1 MKRRLMKNKK
11 FLLYPVFLFLFLFA
25 FDKIFLI
32 DKVRSYVKSDFTYI
46 YYETREDLFESLKTR
61 KSDKKLM
68 IILGS
73 SRLLYFDS
81 KDLEQ
86 FYPNWDIYNFSSAVT
101 TPAYYYYYLEKIL
114 DAGIK
119 PDFVLL
125 ESDPNQ
131 FNSNTPVFKNSNL
144 TYSFNLPFILRHAN
158 LFGKEYVS
166 FYLGKFL
173 FASSKN
179 KPHLDTAYKRL
190 TDPRYEVIAKEGHK
204 IKEMLL
210 ESKGHSKSLVENFVE
225 RDFGIL
231 QATSQRT
238 IDWLFSSYKESE
250 MQYSFYE
257 KILSKLSENKIK
269 TVIVWPQSSLPMQ
282 DLMRKSETVGKKVS
296 LWFTKVN
303 SISGK
308 YGYTVRDMDAT
319 EDYYCNT
326 FVDGGHIAKDC
337 YHPFMRYVMSEYFKI
352 AKEERQ

>member
-1 MKRRLMKNKK
+1 MRNKK
-11 FLLYPVFLFLFLFA
+11 FLLYPLALFFILFA
-25 FDKIFLI
+25 FDKVFLL

-46 YYETREDLFESLKTR
+46 YYETREDLFEMLKKR

-131 FNSNTPVFKNSNL
+131 FNSNTPIFRNSNL
-144 TYSFNLPFILRHAN
+144 TYSFDLPFIVKYAN
-158 LFGKEYVS
+158 LFGKDYVS
-166 FYLGKFL
+166 FYLGKYF

-179 KPHLDTAYKRL
+179 KPHLDTAFKRL
-190 TDPRYEVIAKEGHK
+190 TDPKYKIIAKEGHK
-204 IKEMLL
+204 IKDILL
-210 ESKGHSKSLVENFVE
+210 ESKGSSKSLVENYVE

-238 IDWLFSSYKESE
+238 IDWLFSSYKDSE
-250 MQYSFYE
+250 MQYAFYE
-257 KILSKLSENKIK
+257 KILQRLSDAKIK

-282 DLMRKSETVGKKVS
+282 DLMRKSEKVGKKVDA
-296 LWFTKVN
+296 WYKKVN
-303 SISGK
+303 SISAK
-308 YGYTVRDMDAT
+308 YGFNVRDMDNT
-319 EDYYCNT
+319 EDYYCNS

-337 YHPFMRYVMSEYFKI
+337 YHPFMRYAMSEYFKI
-352 AKEERQ
+352 TTDLH